1 MPEAATFMRATRS
14 HLKDSAMARRLS
26 LLAVMMIAAW
36 SSGCAM
42 CCAPYDDYYP
52 AVGGRWVRDNPT
64 CGRVGSAFEPA
75 GHKVDEIT
83 ASTTEPTPVQPG
95 SRAVTP
101 RRDGAS
107 YLPTEE

>member
-1 MPEAATFMRATRS
+1 
-14 HLKDSAMARRLS
+14 MARRLS
-26 LLAVMMIAAW
+26 LLAVVVFASW
-36 SSGCAM
+36 SVGCAT

-52 AVGGRWVRDNPT
+52 AIGGRWVRDNPT

-75 GHKVDEIT
+75 GHRVDELAA
-83 ASTTEPTPVQPG
+83 ASASEPTPAEADDQ
-95 SRAVTP
+95 SLTP